1 MHNCRSLEDAAAA
14 TRAGSTFVRNR
25 RLPEEEDFDEV
36 DM

>member
-1 MHNCRSLEDAAAA
+1 MHNCRSLEDAAA